1 MKKLVSIGLLW
12 LTITSCYSQ
21 DTLIHKYI
29 NDANLFT
36 YVDLQYG
43 YGVLGHHV
51 GTSFTTKY
59 KFNLFT
65 LSYAQNF
72 NASRINKLNEALLM
86 YGFSRR
92 MKNTIFNISAGIGYN
107 WGDVENDEKCT
118 DADSLVCDIS
128 PSVHFSGPSF
138 PVKVG
143 FTFTPK
149 KVKHI
154 LGWGFHGYTNI
165 NGQKPYAL
173 GGVHISIG
181 KVSPKLSE
189 AQSQNS
195 GYYQP

>member
-1 MKKLVSIGLLW
+1 MSRFVQYILVLLSIVGVQA
-12 LTITSCYSQ
+12 Q
-21 DTLIHKYI
+21 DTLKHKYI
-29 NDANLFT
+29 NDVNLFT

-59 KFNLFT
+59 KFNLFI

-72 NASRINKLNEALLM
+72 NSSGINKLNEALFM

-92 MKNTIFNISAGIGYN
+92 MKNTIFNISGGVGYN
-107 WGDVENDEKCT
+107 WGQVINEEKCT
-118 DADSLVCDIS
+118 DADSLTCNVA
-128 PSVHFSGPSF
+128 PSVYFKGPSF
-138 PVKVG
+138 PIKVG

-149 KVKHI
+149 KIKHI
-154 LGWGFHGYTNI
+154 MGWGFHGYTNI

-173 GGVHISIG
+173 GGIHISLG
-181 KVSPKLSE
+181 KISPKLTAVQE
-189 AQSQNS
+189 KKS